1 MSNEQDS
8 KKADNVVDMGLFRMK
23 REMDSADNQTADETA
38 PAGDN
43 SGYQNTEPQDPPFEL
58 FYDLLSVEA
67 ISPENMPVMM
77 QNLLRSLNS
86 QFALAAQ
93 RTTLADGAGMYNAHI
108 PVTNLNFQ
116 AAAIDEIAEDF
127 GKVIKE
133 HKPKAHFRIKQRVDE
148 EYNKSSDEGRAM
160 ALKLRF
166 RTEAI
171 GYTPA
176 YRDLVGKLK
185 TVFPTA
191 SFKPSLIEVAED
203 AFRPCICIDAPINEE
218 HDLREYINDYMT
230 AEKRDPN
237 GLKPV

>member
-8 KKADNVVDMGLFRMK
+8 QKADNVVDMGLFRMK
-23 REMDSADNQTADETA
+23 RELDAN
-38 PAGDN
+38 AG
-43 SGYQNTEPQDPPFEL
+43 QNTETDAPMPTENADQNAEPQDPPFEL

-67 ISPENMPVMM
+67 IAPENMPVMM

-86 QFALAAQ
+86 QFALASQ

-108 PVTNLNFQ
+108 PVTNLNFNE
-116 AAAIDEIAEDF
+116 AAITEIAEDF

-148 EYNKSSDEGRAM
+148 EYDKSSDEGRDM

-191 SFKPSLIEVAED
+191 SFRPSLIEVAEG
-203 AFRPCICIDAPINEE
+203 AFRPCICIDAPIGEGR
-218 HDLREYINDYMT
+218 DLREYINDYMD
-230 AEKRDPN
+230 AKQRGPN